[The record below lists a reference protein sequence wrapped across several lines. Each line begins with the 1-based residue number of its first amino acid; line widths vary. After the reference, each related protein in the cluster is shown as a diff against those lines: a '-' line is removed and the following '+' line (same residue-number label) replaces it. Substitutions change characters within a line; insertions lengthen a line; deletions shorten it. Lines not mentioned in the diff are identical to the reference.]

1 MRVKINLVKW
11 AFAAILFFLF
21 ACLSAFAGV
30 VTEPVEQVTV
40 LSFFSDHWAEIGL
53 LLSEAAAF
61 LPKKFSGI
69 IKTIISFAGMLL
81 AKKKSS

>member
-1 MRVKINLVKW
+1 MRVKINLLKL
-11 AFAAILFFLF
+11 ALAIILVPLF

-30 VTEPVEQVTV
+30 VTEPVSQYTV
-40 LSFFSDHWAEIGL
+40 INFFSDHWAEIGL
-53 LLSEAAAF
+53 VLSEAAAF

-69 IKTIISFAGMLL
+69 FKTIISMAGMLL